1 MAATDTLQVSDL
13 IPWSPL
19 TATASIFPAHHA
31 PARDDVGPIAGT
43 VTRLV
48 PFGLELPER
57 EEQARP

>member
-1 MAATDTLQVSDL
+1 MAATETIHLNDF

-43 VTRLV
+43 VTQLV

-57 EEQARP
+57 EAQARP